1 MPEARKETFR
11 GQGGQLLDRVRELIH
26 EGNVRRITVK
36 HDART
41 IAEFPL
47 TVGVVGTI
55 FAPILAA
62 IGALTAL
69 LADCT
74 IEVERV
80 EEEKPHRATA
90 AAKKAHVEEEKK
102 EKELAAVQ

>member
-1 MPEARKETFR
+1 MAETNGETFQL
-11 GQGGQLLDRVRELIH
+11 QGGQILEKVRQLIH

-36 HDART
+36 QRGH
-41 IAEFPL
+41 IVAEFPL
-47 TVGVVGTI
+47 TVGVVGAI

-74 IEVERV
+74 IEVERAKKGKT
-80 EEEKPHRATA
+80 E
-90 AAKKAHVEEEKK
+90 AKKAPTDEKK
-102 EKELAAVQ
+102 ELAGVN

>member
-1 MPEARKETFR
+1 MPQTRKETVR

-41 IAEFPL
+41 VAEFPL

-74 IEVERV
+74 IEVERA
-80 EEEKPHRATA
+80 EEEKAHRAA
-90 AAKKAHVEEEKK
+90 AAKRAHAEEKK
-102 EKELAAVQ
+102 EAAAVK

>member
-1 MPEARKETFR
+1 MAETTKETFSL
-11 GQGGQLLDRVRELIH
+11 QGGQLLEKVRQLIH

-36 HDART
+36 QDSR
-41 IAEFPL
+41 IVAEFPL
-47 TVGVVGTI
+47 TVGVVGAI

-74 IEVERV
+74 IEVERAA
-80 EEEKPHRATA
+80 EKAKP
-90 AAKKAHVEEEKK
+90 AAKKTPAEAK
-102 EKELAAVQ
+102 KELAAVS

>member
-1 MPEARKETFR
+1 MAETTKETFQL
-11 GQGGQLLDRVRELIH
+11 QGGQLLEKIRQLIH

-36 HDART
+36 QGSR
-41 IAEFPL
+41 IVAEFPL
-47 TVGVVGTI
+47 TVGVVGAI

-74 IEVERV
+74 IEVERA
-80 EEEKPHRATA
+80 EEKAKP
-90 AAKKAHVEEEKK
+90 AAKKAPAEAK
-102 EKELAAVQ
+102 KELAAVS

>member
-1 MPEARKETFR
+1 MAETTKETFQL
-11 GQGGQLLDRVRELIH
+11 QGGQLLEKIRQLIH

-36 HDART
+36 QGSR
-41 IAEFPL
+41 IVAEFPL
-47 TVGVVGTI
+47 TVGVVGAI

-74 IEVERV
+74 IEVERA
-80 EEEKPHRATA
+80 EEKAKA
-90 AAKKAHVEEEKK
+90 AAKKAPAEAK
-102 EKELAAVQ
+102 KELAADS